1 MDADGQNPLQL
12 TTNPAIDWGPG
23 WFPDNDRIAFQTY
36 RQGKETIWSVSIR
49 SGRESLLIDPGLTM
63 GFLAV
68 SPDGKQ
74 IAFNSTKS
82 GTTNVWVVPV
92 DGGEPRQLTFDSEAM
107 GWPSWSPDGKLIAI
121 ETKRGEDT
129 HLMIMPAD
137 GGAPTQL
144 TFDRGQSWPH
154 DWSPD
159 GDKIVFAGQRNDLWN
174 IYWVSRSTKVQK
186 QITRNTKLNTYMRY
200 PAWSPLGDKLVYEY
214 SETTGNIWLMELK

>member
-1 MDADGQNPLQL
+1 
-12 TTNPAIDWGPG
+12 
-23 WFPDNDRIAFQTY
+23 
-36 RQGKETIWSVSIR
+36 
-49 SGRESLLIDPGLTM
+49 
-63 GFLAV
+63 LAV

-107 GWPSWSPDGKLIAI
+107 GWQSWSPDGKLIAI

-174 IYWVSRSTKVQK
+174 IYWVSRSTKMQK
-186 QITRNTKLNTYMRY
+186 QITSNSKLNTYMRY
-200 PAWSPLGDKLVYEY
+200 PAWSPLGDKLAYEY